1 MTHTEQ
7 DSTLTK
13 QLHLL
18 TLNINGLQNDNK
30 RLDLF
35 QQLQNKAI
43 DIIFLQETHTTPDT
57 STKWEKDWKG
67 KSFWQSG
74 PNPKSIRSSH
84 TA

>member
-7 DSTLTK
+7 DNTPKK

-18 TLNINGLQNDNK
+18 TLNINELKNDNK
-30 RLDLF
+30 RIDLF

-43 DIIFLQETHTTPDT
+43 DILFLQETHY
-57 STKWEKDWKG
+57 SRNKYKKG
-67 KSFWQSG
+67 KRLERKILLAIG
-74 PNPKSIRSSH
+74 TKPKSIRSSH